1 LSRKIYRQK
10 NLATGP
16 DLVEQNLVLGGEKKI
31 LAREPRFSRSQY
43 GGRLRQVYRSIQARM
58 LFQANAICHRSRWP
72 TAIRV
77 RTGQSARLCAPY
89 GVSVESGKV
98 SR

>member
-1 LSRKIYRQK
+1 LSF
-10 NLATGP
+10 
-16 DLVEQNLVLGGEKKI
+16 GGEKKI
-31 LAREPRFSRSQY
+31 LVHGSPFNRSQY

-77 RTGQSARLCAPY
+77 RMAP
-89 GVSVESGKV
+89 K
-98 SR
+98 